1 MRHNKYRTRSAIL
14 LATLLIAVPAFA
26 MDTDDPGTVAPK
38 SVDIEISGEYAKS
51 AEGKETGLSIAA
63 TTGILSNLDFGLTL
77 PYTISDPDEG
87 GGESGIGDL
96 EAGLKL
102 RFLEGEG
109 ARPALALTAGA
120 TIPTGDEEK
129 GFGSGKVDLSAA
141 LVAGFGFKPVN
152 IYLNFGYGRLNSA
165 DADAN
170 ERADIF
176 SASAAVEWAV
186 TEPLALNAE
195 FLYESAGADGDD
207 APLAVTAGAAYTFS
221 DMIALD
227 GGVRIGLSDASPD
240 WGLFAT
246 LTVSLGGE

>member
-1 MRHNKYRTRSAIL
+1 
-14 LATLLIAVPAFA
+14 

-51 AEGKETGLSIAA
+51 AEGDETGLSVTA
-63 TTGILSNLDFGLTL
+63 TTGILPNLDIGLAL
-77 PYTISDPDEG
+77 PYTVIDPDEG

-96 EAGLKL
+96 EVGLKF

-129 GFGSGKVDLSAA
+129 GLGSGEVDLSAA
-141 LVAGFGFKPVN
+141 LVAGFEFKPVN
-152 IYLNFGYGRLNSA
+152 IYLNLGYGRLNSA
-165 DADAN
+165 DTDAF
-170 ERADIF
+170 EKADIF

-186 TEPLALNAE
+186 TEPFALNAE
-195 FLYESAGADGDD
+195 FLYESPGADGDD
-207 APLAVTAGAAYTFS
+207 APLAMTAGAAYAFS

-227 GGVRIGLSDASPD
+227 GGVRVGLSDAAPD

>member
-1 MRHNKYRTRSAIL
+1 MTKKIASAVF
-14 LATLLIAVPAFA
+14 LALSLAAFPAFA

-38 SVDIEISGEYAKS
+38 NVEVEISGEYAKS
-51 AEGKETGLSIAA
+51 AEGGETGLSIAA
-63 TTGILSNLDFGLTL
+63 TTGILQNLDFGLTL
-77 PYTISDPDEG
+77 PYTITDPDAG

-96 EAGLKL
+96 EAGLKF

-120 TIPTGDEEK
+120 SIPTGDEDK
-129 GFGSGKVDLSAA
+129 GLGSGEVDLSAA
-141 LVAGFGFKPVN
+141 LVAGFEFKPVN
-152 IYLNFGYGRLNSA
+152 LYVNLGYGRLTSA
-165 DADAN
+165 DTDAG
-170 ERADIF
+170 EKADIF

-186 TEPLALNAE
+186 TEPFAVNAE

-227 GGVRIGLSDASPD
+227 GGVRIGLSDAAPD